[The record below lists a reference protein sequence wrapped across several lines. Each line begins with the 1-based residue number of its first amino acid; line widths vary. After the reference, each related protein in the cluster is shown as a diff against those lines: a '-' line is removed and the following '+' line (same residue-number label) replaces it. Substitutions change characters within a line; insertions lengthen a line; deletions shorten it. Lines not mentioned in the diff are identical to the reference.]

1 MIENNT
7 AMQLKIEKAWDDR
20 KLLKAA
26 ASQMQESV
34 IAIEEAISGLDSGS
48 LKVCELIN
56 GVWEINQWLKKAI
69 LLFFLIRENELMQQS
84 LSSSAFDKIPLKFQ
98 NWGSNAFISS
108 GIRAVPG
115 SIVRYGAYIEQNTVL
130 MPSFINIGVR
140 IGSGTMIDSFATVG
154 SCVHV
159 GSSCHISSSVVLG
172 GVLEPL
178 NTRPVIIEDNVFIG
192 TGSIIAE
199 GVLVEQDAVVG
210 SGVSITSST
219 KIYNRETKEISYG
232 VIPRGSVVVSG
243 IAPDSATM
251 CAVIVKSV
259 DAVTRS
265 KVGINELLRA

>member
-1 MIENNT
+1 MIENDT
-7 AMQLKIEKAWDDR
+7 AIQLKVEKAWDDR

-26 ASQMQESV
+26 ASRMQESA

-56 GVWEINQWLKKAI
+56 GVWEINKWLKKAI

-84 LSSSAFDKIPLKFQ
+84 SSSSAFDKIPLKFQ

-108 GIRAVPG
+108 GIRVVPG

-130 MPSFINIGVR
+130 MPSFINIGAR

-154 SCVHV
+154 SCAHV

-210 SGVSITSST
+210 SSVSITSST

-243 IAPDSATM
+243 IAQDSATM
-251 CAVIVKSV
+251 CAIIVKSV